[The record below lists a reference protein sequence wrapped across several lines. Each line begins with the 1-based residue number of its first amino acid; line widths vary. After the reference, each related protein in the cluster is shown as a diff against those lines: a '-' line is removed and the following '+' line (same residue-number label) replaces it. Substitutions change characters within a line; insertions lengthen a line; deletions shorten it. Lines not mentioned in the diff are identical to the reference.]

1 MAGVTSSARNFVM
14 RPPSLSV
21 STVVAVVPTSR
32 PEAEMSIDTFA
43 AAATALCAALM
54 AVTPPAVIALS
65 GAEVVSTVTEPV
77 EAAGASLAAKAGRA
91 PAVVVAAPITRPR
104 PRRADVTG
112 R

>member
-1 MAGVTSSARNFVM
+1 M

-43 AAATALCAALM
+43 AAAALCAALM
-54 AVTPPAVIALS
+54 R
-65 GAEVVSTVTEPV
+65 GD
-77 EAAGASLAAKAGRA
+77 AAGGDRAERCGGGFDGDRAGGGGGSIARSEGRQG
-91 PAVVVAAPITRPR
+91 PRVVVAAPITRPR